1 MAWYMAALPALT
13 PIIRNSSR
21 RLKQGKAISFPIAT
35 SDSGAERLSHEAA
48 AHTRRPARRPARA
61 RAAVQRRRP
70 AAPLWRKMAQVG
82 HASGAATATLW
93 FFYIILVTLQKSRGQ
108 ANMRSVKT
116 LGLLG
121 TGVIGGGWA
130 ARALH
135 FGIDVIAADVKPEME
150 EWIRGAVANAEP
162 ALARLT
168 SAPLPP
174 KGILSFTTDL
184 REMARRADFV
194 QENIPE
200 QLALKQRMLAEVSRH
215 AAADVIIASSTS
227 GLTPTD
233 LQRDMV
239 SPQRFCVAHPFNPVY
254 LLPLVE
260 LVGGASTAQS
270 TIDAA
275 AKFFKYIGM
284 HPLHVR
290 HEVPGHLTDRL
301 QEALWREILHLVNDG
316 IATTGELDDSIVYG
330 PGLRWAAM
338 GTNLIYHLAGGESG
352 MRHMLAQ
359 FGPCLKWPWTKLE
372 APELTDTLIDRMVEG
387 TQVEAAGRSIRE
399 LERLRDDYLVAIQ
412 QVLRQYDIGA
422 GSTLRALEERLHKDA
437 TRASATAPADSA
449 RPLRL
454 MDATVRAEWVDYN
467 RHMSDFRYV
476 QLCGDAIDVLF
487 RQVGVDEAYRASGR
501 MYYTVENHI
510 RHLGEAKAGEALYV
524 TAQVLGVDAKRLH
537 VLQRV
542 YRSRDGREI
551 ANAEQMYL
559 HADTAAAKA
568 SPADPTIRAKLEAF
582 ARAHAGLPVPPE
594 CGKAIS
600 LARI

>member
-1 MAWYMAALPALT
+1 M
-13 PIIRNSSR
+13 
-21 RLKQGKAISFPIAT
+21 
-35 SDSGAERLSHEAA
+35 
-48 AHTRRPARRPARA
+48 
-61 RAAVQRRRP
+61 
-70 AAPLWRKMAQVG
+70 RK
-82 HASGAATATLW
+82 
-93 FFYIILVTLQKSRGQ
+93 
-108 ANMRSVKT
+108 VKT

-135 FGIDVIAADVKPEME
+135 FGVDVIAADVKPEME
-150 EWIRGAVANAEP
+150 AWIRGAVANAEP

-174 KGILSFTTDL
+174 KGKLSFTTDL
-184 REMARRADFV
+184 QVMARQADFV

-200 QLALKQRMLAEVSRH
+200 QLPLKQRMLAEVSRH

-227 GLTPTD
+227 GLTPSD
-233 LQRDMV
+233 LQRDMIA
-239 SPQRFCVAHPFNPVY
+239 PERFLVAHPFNPVY

-260 LVGGASTAQS
+260 LVGGDKTAPG

-275 AKFFKYIGM
+275 AKFFTFIGM

-290 HEVPGHLTDRL
+290 REVPGHLTDRL

-316 IATTGELDDSIVYG
+316 VATTGELDESIIYG

-372 APELTDTLIDRMVEG
+372 APELTETLIDRMVEG
-387 TQVEAAGRSIRE
+387 TQAQAAGRSIRE

-422 GSTLRALEERLHKDA
+422 GATLRALEERLFKDA
-437 TRASATAPADSA
+437 AAGRAPQPAERG

-454 MDATVRAEWVDYN
+454 LDVVVRTEWVDYN
-467 RHMSDFRYV
+467 RHLSDFRYGQV
-476 QLCGDAIDVLF
+476 FGDALDVLF
-487 RQVGVDEAYRASGR
+487 RSVGIDEDYRAAGR
-501 MYYTVENHI
+501 AYYTVENHI
-510 RHLGEAKAGEALYV
+510 KHLGEAKAGEPLYV
-524 TAQVLGVDAKRLH
+524 TAQVLAVDDKRLH
-537 VLQRV
+537 LFQRLH
-542 YRSRDGREI
+542 RGRDDKLI
-551 ANAEQMYL
+551 ATAEQMYL
-559 HADTAAAKA
+559 HVDTKAAKA
-568 SPADPTIRAKLEAF
+568 APADPKIRDKLESI
-582 ARAHAGLPVPPE
+582 RSDHAGLPRPPE
-594 CGKAIS
+594 AGRPVGHKNH
-600 LARI
+600 

>member
-1 MAWYMAALPALT
+1 M
-13 PIIRNSSR
+13 
-21 RLKQGKAISFPIAT
+21 
-35 SDSGAERLSHEAA
+35 
-48 AHTRRPARRPARA
+48 
-61 RAAVQRRRP
+61 
-70 AAPLWRKMAQVG
+70 RK
-82 HASGAATATLW
+82 
-93 FFYIILVTLQKSRGQ
+93 
-108 ANMRSVKT
+108 VKT

-135 FGIDVIAADVKPEME
+135 FGVDVIAADVKPEME

-174 KGILSFTTDL
+174 KGKLSFTTDL
-184 REMARRADFV
+184 QVMARQADFV

-200 QLALKQRMLAEVSRH
+200 QLPLKQRMLAEVSRH

-233 LQRDMV
+233 LQRDMTA
-239 SPQRFCVAHPFNPVY
+239 PERFLVAHPFNPVY

-260 LVGGASTAQS
+260 LVGGDKTAPG

-275 AKFFKYIGM
+275 AKFFTFIGM

-290 HEVPGHLTDRL
+290 REVPGHLTDRL

-316 IATTGELDDSIVYG
+316 VATTGELDESIIYG

-372 APELTDTLIDRMVEG
+372 APELTETLIDRMVEG
-387 TQVEAAGRSIRE
+387 TQAQAAGRSIRE

-412 QVLRQYDIGA
+412 QVLRQYNIGA
-422 GSTLRALEERLHKDA
+422 GATLRALEERLFKDA
-437 TRASATAPADSA
+437 AAGRAPQPAEQG

-454 MDATVRAEWVDYN
+454 LDVVVRTEWVDYN
-467 RHMSDFRYV
+467 SHLSDFRYGQV
-476 QLCGDAIDVLF
+476 FGDALDVLF
-487 RQVGVDEAYRASGR
+487 RGVGIDEDYRSAGR
-501 MYYTVENHI
+501 AYYTVENHI
-510 RHLGEAKAGEALYV
+510 KHLGEAKAGEPLYV
-524 TAQVLGVDAKRLH
+524 TAQVLAVDDKRLH
-537 VLQRV
+537 LFQRLH
-542 YRSRDGREI
+542 RGRDDKLI
-551 ANAEQMYL
+551 ATAEQMYL
-559 HADTAAAKA
+559 HVDTKAAKA
-568 SPADPTIRAKLEAF
+568 APADPKIRAKLESI
-582 ARAHAGLPVPPE
+582 RSDHSGLPRPPE
-594 CGKAIS
+594 AGRPVGREKH
-600 LARI
+600 